1 MVGDVT
7 QKPVL
12 VGISGGLDSMVAA
25 YLLKIQKRQLY
36 AAIIAGTP
44 ENFQDEGESL
54 FACHQ
59 SEARLK
65 AAKKF
70 CDHLQIPLTIIR
82 PREEFQ
88 EDVLEPWLAAKIIGK
103 RPRHCQNCHAFRL
116 RLLWKHMKEL
126 KCETMATGHF
136 AKLVRSSPGAPVG
149 VHSSND
155 LEADQAGLLALLPQE
170 ILSSLELPLSELQH
184 KEVIKIASN
193 FSLTPPERVVK
204 FGECLPPT
212 ESVKAW
218 IKARIPAKFNTGGEI
233 IYNDSVLERHEGLS
247 TLSFGEPWKEFSQ
260 HEKPQLFVASE
271 WSKKTVQVEPA
282 DFFLDSATFL
292 SNCHWGEGVD
302 LSTPQKGY
310 LHLGG
315 GLNDREVLV
324 RPRTLGGAWVQLVD
338 GEKMSFPIGGDL
350 VVFRRRGK
358 NAKVLVT
365 GAIHRLGREWGKN
378 TIEMEGHGAGS
389 KNGVIELDKDFN
401 F

>member
-1 MVGDVT
+1 VVGEVVH
-7 QKPVL
+7 KPVL

-36 AAIIAGTP
+36 AAIIASTP
-44 ENFQDEGESL
+44 EDFQEEGDSL

-70 CDHLQIPLTIIR
+70 CDHLQIPLTVIR
-82 PREEFQ
+82 LREEFQ
-88 EDVLEPWLAAKIIGK
+88 EDVLDPWLSAKILGK
-103 RPRHCQNCHAFRL
+103 RPRQCQDCHAFRL

-136 AKLVRSSPGAPVG
+136 AKLVRSSPGAPVA

-155 LEADQAGLLALLPQE
+155 LESDQAGLLALLPQE

-184 KEVIKIASN
+184 KEVVKIAGN
-193 FSLTPPERVVK
+193 FNLSPPERIVK
-204 FGECLPPT
+204 FGACLPVSQNVT
-212 ESVKAW
+212 AW
-218 IKARIPAKFNTGGEI
+218 MNSRVAKKLNPEVEI
-233 IYNDSVLERHEGLS
+233 IFNDSLLERHEGVTDLNY
-247 TLSFGEPWKEFSQ
+247 GQPWKEFFQ
-260 HEKPQLFVASE
+260 HEKPQLMVAYD
-271 WSKKTVQVEPA
+271 WSKKVVHVAESNY
-282 DFFLDSATFL
+282 FLDSAVFL
-292 SNCHWGEGVD
+292 TACHWGEGVD
-302 LSTPQKGY
+302 LSTPSKGF
-310 LHLGG
+310 LHFGG

-324 RPRTLGGAWVQLVD
+324 RPRTLGGAWVELVE
-338 GEKMSFPIGGDL
+338 GEKIEFPIGLDL
-350 VVFRRRGK
+350 VIYRRRGK

-365 GAIHRLGREWGKN
+365 GVIHLLGREWGKN
-378 TIEMEGHGAGS
+378 TIEMEGNGAGS

>member
-1 MVGDVT
+1 MVGDAR

-12 VGISGGLDSMVAA
+12 IGISGGLDSMVAA

-36 AAIIAGTP
+36 AAIIASTP
-44 ENFQDEGESL
+44 ENFQEEGESL

-59 SEARLK
+59 SDARLK

-88 EDVLEPWLAAKIIGK
+88 EDVLEPWLASKILGK
-103 RPRHCQNCHAFRL
+103 RPRQCQNCHAFRL

-126 KCETMATGHF
+126 KCESMATGHF

-204 FGECLPPT
+204 FGDCLPPKD
-212 ESVKAW
+212 SVKAW
-218 IKARIPAKFNTGGEI
+218 MKTLIPAKFNAQGEI
-233 IYNDSVLERHEGLS
+233 LYNDNLLERHEGLS
-247 TLSFGEPWKEFSQ
+247 SLSFGEPWREFSS
-260 HEKPQLFVASE
+260 HEVPQLLVASE

-292 SNCHWGEGVD
+292 TSCHWGEGVD
-302 LSTPQKGY
+302 LSAPSKGY

-324 RPRTLGGAWVQLVD
+324 RPRTLGGAWVELVE
-338 GEKMSFPIGGDL
+338 GEKMSFPVGRDL

-358 NAKVLVT
+358 NAKVLVS
-365 GAIHRLGREWGKN
+365 GEIHRLGREWGKN